1 MFRSEISVQLKIEN
15 TNCCMQLEAGCALSL
30 APISFIKEVCP
41 DVKIDPTNVI
51 LSTYAG
57 EIVHPLGEACV
68 NVEYSGSQRSL
79 PLLFVKEGSCAL
91 FGRNWLMHINLDW
104 QNPPSLNHVGT
115 LPSEFLQFQLP
126 LEIRHWIPSLSSI
139 VNCFNLNW
147 GVILVSLFC

>member
-15 TNCCMQLEAGCALSL
+15 TNCCMQLETGCALSL

-68 NVEYSGSQRSL
+68 NVAYSGSQRSQ
-79 PLLFVKEGSCAL
+79 PY
-91 FGRNWLMHINLDW
+91 
-104 QNPPSLNHVGT
+104 
-115 LPSEFLQFQLP
+115 FL
-126 LEIRHWIPSLSSI
+126 
-139 VNCFNLNW
+139 
-147 GVILVSLFC
+147 